1 MNGSS
6 DLDEF
11 ASRKKD
17 ESPERTRSVL
27 SGGGT
32 TAVRKVQRRS
42 IEETFHSLGHD
53 MLLA

>member
-42 IEETFHSLGHD
+42 SSVKNSQAFDG
-53 MLLA
+53 A